1 MEQLINA
8 LVLGSVYCLFA
19 LGLSLSWGTLNVLNL
34 AHGAV
39 FMFSAFTCYLVTQ
52 QLDASVPLIGL
63 VVVAIAAGAAMELGL
78 DVLVFRPI
86 RRRSKTLAEAELSML
101 IASIGAAAIPVTI
114 AQRITTDS
122 PFTATAKPVKASVYH
137 ITNGVYVTNVE
148 IVIVAVTIVLTI
160 ALALW
165 VQRTRTG
172 RALRALS
179 FDAETSGLMGISPSR
194 MSALSLALSGASA
207 GAAGVFLAVFLSS
220 LTPESGSDLLLKAF
234 AAVILGGVGSVWGT
248 AAGAF
253 ILAGGE
259 TIVTATTSGIWTDA
273 VSFALI
279 IVVLLF
285 MPSGL
290 FKRVRVDRA

>member
-1 MEQLINA
+1 VEQLINA